1 MPNLKS
7 RCEEVIPV
15 ILKTEVPSFI
25 LMKIILNV
33 DEKDTLV
40 TQKLNIMGHCIEN
53 NLFHS
58 RQKRC
63 PSMSLQEQQCS
74 TTGDI
79 LKIEYLSV
87 ENVKQVSDKLCKYL
101 QKVLD
106 FRISLNIYNLH
117 NNECQLI

>member
-1 MPNLKS
+1 
-7 RCEEVIPV
+7 
-15 ILKTEVPSFI
+15 
-25 LMKIILNV
+25 
-33 DEKDTLV
+33 
-40 TQKLNIMGHCIEN
+40 
-53 NLFHS
+53 
-58 RQKRC
+58 
-63 PSMSLQEQQCS
+63 MSLQEQQCF

-117 NNECQLI
+117 NNECQLIQIK